1 MTPESLQAF
10 ESWMDDHL
18 EPASSEFGRYWYP
31 LTVPTFGRD
40 EIAAAMNCLVNYQ
53 TSMGAMTREFEKQ
66 FAQYVGCH
74 DAVMVNSGSSADLL
88 LAYNLVNPSNPRLS
102 AGDEVLVPA
111 VTWPTQIWSPLMAGL
126 KVTLVDVDPA
136 TLNVDFDDMRRRLT
150 SKTKCVFA
158 VHLMGN
164 PIDMKLMKEFCDEH
178 ELLLIE
184 DCCESLDAK
193 FDDKHVGNFGLGGS
207 FSFFFS
213 HHMTTMEGGM
223 VTCHNEEDAD
233 ALRVLR
239 AHGWSRGL
247 KTPAAKNQVGLGSTA
262 SGPTVVDDRYRFV
275 NWGFNLRPTELQAAF
290 GLEQLKKLDGMN
302 DRRRELANRFA
313 TYADS
318 QSWFECFDTPASGV
332 ASPFA
337 LPMLL
342 KGDAVGSRAELL
354 DYLEQAGVETRPV
367 VTGNFARQPA
377 AKLLGDVDPK
387 DFPGA
392 EWIHEQGFYLGLS
405 PMMDDLKLERLTRTL
420 DEAHAAVVRRTH
432 IRKVA

>member
-1 MTPESLQAF
+1 MNPDSQKAF
-10 ESWMDDHL
+10 EAWMDDHL
-18 EPASSEFGRYWYP
+18 EPAASEFGRYWYP

-40 EIAAAMNCLVNYQ
+40 EIAAAMDCLVNYR
-53 TSMGAMTREFEKQ
+53 TSMGALTREFETQ
-66 FAQYVGCH
+66 FARYIGCH

-88 LAYNLVNPSNPRLS
+88 LAYNLVNPLNPRLE

-126 KVTLVDVDPA
+126 KVTLVDVDPE

-150 SKTKCVFA
+150 PKTKCVFA

-164 PIDMKLMKEFCDEH
+164 PIDMKLMKQFCEEH
-178 ELLLIE
+178 GLLLIE
-184 DCCESLDAK
+184 DCCESLGSKYDGN
-193 FDDKHVGNFGLGGS
+193 HVGNFGLGGS

-239 AHGWSRGL
+239 AHGWSRGVQ
-247 KTPAAKNQVGLGSTA
+247 TPTTGSQ
-262 SGPTVVDDRYRFV
+262 SGSANPSVVDDRYRFI

-302 DRRRELANRFA
+302 DRRRELAARFES
-313 TYADS
+313 YAES
-318 QSWFECFDTPASGV
+318 QSWFGSFETPVAGE

-337 LPMLL
+337 LPLLL
-342 KGDAVGSRAELL
+342 KGDAVGSRTELL
-354 DYLEQAGVETRPV
+354 AHLEEAGVETRPV

-377 AKLLGDVDPK
+377 ASLLGPVDPS
-387 DFPGA
+387 DYPGA
-392 EWIHEQGFYLGLS
+392 EWVHEQGFYLGLS
-405 PMMDDLKLERLTRTL
+405 PMMDDLKIERLIRTL
-420 DEAHAAVVRRTH
+420 DEAYAAVVRPTQV
-432 IRKVA
+432 RKVA

>member
-10 ESWMDDHL
+10 ELWMDDHL

-40 EIAAAMNCLVNYQ
+40 EIAAAMNCLVNYR
-53 TSMGAMTREFEKQ
+53 TSMGELTREFETQ
-66 FAQYVGCH
+66 FAQYIGCH

-126 KVTLVDVDPA
+126 KVTLVDVDPQ

-150 SKTKCVFA
+150 SKSKCVFA

-164 PIDMKLMKEFCDEH
+164 PIDMTRMKQFCEEH
-178 ELLLIE
+178 DLILIE
-184 DCCESLDAK
+184 DCCESLGAK
-193 FDDKHVGNFGLGGS
+193 YDDQHVGNFGLGGS

-247 KTPAAKNQVGLGSTA
+247 KTPAGGTPSGSA
-262 SGPTVVDDRYRFV
+262 NAANPTVVDDRYRFI

-302 DRRRELANRFA
+302 DRRRELAGRFA

-318 QSWFECFDTPASGV
+318 QSWFECFETPAAGQ

-342 KGDAVGSRAELL
+342 KGDAVGSRTELL
-354 DYLEQAGVETRPV
+354 AHLERAGVETRPV

-377 AKLLGDVDPK
+377 ARLLGDVNPK
-387 DFPGA
+387 DYPGA

-405 PMMDDLKLERLTRTL
+405 PMMDDLKLERLIRTL
-420 DEAHAAVVRRTH
+420 DEAYAAVVRPTQ